1 MIYIG
6 NTQQNLKERMNQHAQ
21 DVRVLVNTGKT
32 SDSFARHFAKHF
44 GPAEKA
50 TVAKARELVK
60 VEVEWQGNPISIMRS
75 FGKLNC
81 GLCMKERIKILHLSR
96 NDPGKLI
103 NSNSE
108 IYGACR
114 HKTKFHRYYTNL
126 QTSTD
131 EAVIAEKAFM
141 TKTGGRTDLIC
152 PEVTVGHVVG
162 A

>member
-1 MIYIG
+1 MQLQCNLQDQQKVPIWRQLQKENSRLQSNLQDLRHDIYRKYPAESE
-6 NTQQNLKERMNQHAQ
+6 KERMNQHAQ
-21 DVRVLVNTGKT
+21 DIRVLVNTGKT
-32 SDSFARHFAKHF
+32 SDSFAKHFAKHF

-108 IYGACR
+108 KR
-114 HKTKFHRYYTNL
+114 KPTTRYTPR
-126 QTSTD
+126 Q
-131 EAVIAEKAFM
+131 
-141 TKTGGRTDLIC
+141 
-152 PEVTVGHVVG
+152 
-162 A
+162 